1 MRERFSPCTHGFP
14 RCPPHADARSWARHR
29 SVGKG
34 CAGRVLGVC
43 AGCGSGWGSG
53 RGVENGAPSAQAI
66 GSVSNPRRT
75 CRSDRDRKGSAR
87 ARQKLGGGWQDASGL
102 ADPSPHPLPPAPP
115 RVRFAEF
122 RLVFLVSVGQEE
134 RSMSI
139 FIPGRAPPL
148 PTSHRPPPQHRSRR
162 PVHRVAHAPSR
173 EASKHADGW
182 RSWSYLSTLKLAKKT
197 PLISPVP
204 RLRRSCPRSEA
215 TCTGEQ
221 RWWVGA
227 STRRVVAARARWL
240 AGANGRRSVYLTM
253 LCAVRSG
260 CGPWD
265 RLGRN
270 PHLVL
275 QR

>member
-1 MRERFSPCTHGFP
+1 MCGRGGAE
-14 RCPPHADARSWARHR
+14 
-29 SVGKG
+29 
-34 CAGRVLGVC
+34 CAE
-43 AGCGSGWGSG
+43 CGSGWGSG

-75 CRSDRDRKGSAR
+75 RRRDRDRKGSAR

-197 PLISPVP
+197 PLISPVTSSP
-204 RLRRSCPRSEA
+204 PPLVSKVGSHLHRRAALVGGSEHAAGGGRSRELGDWRAQVGDDRSIYHALCCPQRLWA
-215 TCTGEQ
+215 LG
-221 RWWVGA
+221 
-227 STRRVVAARARWL
+227 STREKSSSRLAPL
-240 AGANGRRSVYLTM
+240 AGDAMGRGGAMDTSDAKSAWSR
-253 LCAVRSG
+253 
-260 CGPWD
+260 
-265 RLGRN
+265 
-270 PHLVL
+270 
-275 QR
+275 

>member
-1 MRERFSPCTHGFP
+1 MYSGFSVPPAGARVGLVIAP
-14 RCPPHADARSWARHR
+14 RGAMCAGGVLGLCWDVGGVVQSVLVRQR
-29 SVGKG
+29 VGKRAVEWRTVG
-34 CAGRVLGVC
+34 AGDRL
-43 AGCGSGWGSG
+43 
-53 RGVENGAPSAQAI
+53 RLN
-66 GSVSNPRRT
+66 RRT
-75 CRSDRDRKGSAR
+75 CRSDRNRKGSAR
-87 ARQKLGGGWQDASGL
+87 ARQRLGGGWQDASGL

-197 PLISPVP
+197 PLISPVTSSP
-204 RLRRSCPRSEA
+204 PPLVSKVGSHLHSRAALV
-215 TCTGEQ
+215 GEH
-221 RWWVGA
+221 
-227 STRRVVAARARWL
+227 AA
-240 AGANGRRSVYLTM
+240 GGRRSRELGGWRAQV
-253 LCAVRSG
+253 G
-260 CGPWD
+260 DD
-265 RLGRN
+265 RAI
-270 PHLVL
+270 
-275 QR
+275 